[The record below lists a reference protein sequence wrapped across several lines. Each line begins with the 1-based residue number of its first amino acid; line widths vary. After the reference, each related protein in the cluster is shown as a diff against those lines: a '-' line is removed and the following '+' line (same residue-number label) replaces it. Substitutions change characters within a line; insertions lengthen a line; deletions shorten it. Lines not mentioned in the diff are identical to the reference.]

1 MFTHQSVTA
10 SETRL
15 VKSMKNDMRLRGLSP
30 RTQDSYLSGVYKITK
45 YFGKE
50 PDQLS
55 EKELKSYILYLMD
68 EKHYASETV
77 RLMINGVKDLFRHT
91 LKRKSEVLE
100 GFKTPR
106 KSKLPVVLTVDEM
119 KSLLSC
125 FTTYH
130 SYVFFVLVYS
140 CGLRISEALNI
151 QIQDIEGKGQQY
163 KRLKIRSGKG
173 NKDRYVPLPETT
185 YQLLRSYWA
194 LHRNPRL
201 IFPALGHSHTK
212 MSQAIVPISAATLHH
227 GLKKAKKRAGL
238 TKDGICVHT
247 FRHSYA
253 THLLE
258 DGVDI
263 RKVQEYLGHRNL
275 QSTSIYLHLTSIGND
290 EAFKR
295 INQLMSNFTRNHQE
309 AHHE

>member
-1 MFTHQSVTA
+1 MFTHTSVTTPE
-10 SETRL
+10 SRL

-30 RTQDSYLSGVYKITK
+30 RTQQSYLSGVYKITK
-45 YFGKE
+45 HFGRE
-50 PDQLS
+50 PDKLS
-55 EKELKSYILYLMD
+55 EEDLKNYILYLMD
-68 EKHYASETV
+68 EKHYAPETV

-91 LKRKSEVLE
+91 LKCKSEVLE
-100 GFKTPR
+100 DFKVPR
-106 KSKLPVVLTVDEM
+106 KNRLPVVLTVDEM
-119 KSLLSC
+119 KNLLSQ

-130 SYVFFVLVYS
+130 NYVFFVLVYS

-163 KRLKIRSGKG
+163 KRIKVRAGKG
-173 NKDRYVPLPETT
+173 NKDRFVPLPETT

-194 LHRNPRL
+194 LHRNPRF
-201 IFPALGHSHTK
+201 IFPALGRSHTE
-212 MSQAIVPISAATLHH
+212 MSHSTVPMSAASLRHA
-227 GLKKAKKRAGL
+227 LKKAKKRAGL
-238 TKDGICVHT
+238 TKEGICVHT

-275 QSTSIYLHLTSIGND
+275 QSTSVYLHLTSLGND

-295 INQLMSNFTRNHQE
+295 INNLMSNFTRQTPE
-309 AHHE
+309 VHHE